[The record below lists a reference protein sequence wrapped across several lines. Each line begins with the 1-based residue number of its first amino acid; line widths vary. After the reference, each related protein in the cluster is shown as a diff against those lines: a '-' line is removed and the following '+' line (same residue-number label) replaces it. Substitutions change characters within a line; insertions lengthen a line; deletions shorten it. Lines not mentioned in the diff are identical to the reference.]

1 MRVQRVADP
10 AGGLIIQPGDKRLLL
25 FVKRFQRKIFNLILL
40 LDFEVALGVAVDGC
54 FPGMRNLLYR
64 GMTFAAVYFAM
75 GGAGIFG
82 FVDMQ
87 HFEPII
93 FFMSHKAGIL
103 MTGETASLVKGKAD
117 RNGIEANAAD
127 NDGQN

>member
-1 MRVQRVADP
+1 MGVQGMADP
-10 AGGLIIQPGDKRLLL
+10 AGAFIIQPGYKRLLL
-25 FVKRFQRKIFNLILL
+25 FMHRFQGKIFDLL
-40 LDFEVALGVAVDGC
+40 FFLDLQVALGVAINSG
-54 FPGMRNLLYR
+54 FAGMRDLR
-64 GMTFAAVYFAM
+64 HSSMTLAAIYFAM